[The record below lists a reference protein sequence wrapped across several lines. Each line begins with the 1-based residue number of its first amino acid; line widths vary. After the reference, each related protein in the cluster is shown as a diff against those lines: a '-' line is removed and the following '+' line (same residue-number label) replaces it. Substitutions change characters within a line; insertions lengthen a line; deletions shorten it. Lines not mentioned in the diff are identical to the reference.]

1 MYQVAKV
8 LELVSSS
15 DPPMNIQDWFPLE
28 LTGLISLQS
37 KGLPRVFSNTTV
49 QKHQFF
55 STQPSL
61 WSNLV
66 MLAISLFWKILHVI
80 SEYHWAFLLWEL
92 HLSVNKCHTGLM
104 YSLRSS
110 LSSKRSVCTPDSHS
124 SVRVCYLQDRVEI
137 EWGSGFPVLAPALSS
152 DVTLDKFL
160 LFHKPQWSYFW
171 NGVIIIL
178 TLLGSG
184 EGKMI

>member
-1 MYQVAKV
+1 
-8 LELVSSS
+8 
-15 DPPMNIQDWFPLE
+15 MNSQDWFPLG

-124 SVRVCYLQDRVEI
+124 SVRVCYLQDRVEV
-137 EWGSGFPVLAPALSS
+137 EWRSGFPVLAPALSS
-152 DVTLDKFL
+152 GVTLDEFL

-178 TLLGSG
+178 TFLGFG
-184 EGKMI
+184 EDKMI